1 MAVKKVYAPAWR
13 KLPKVQIY
21 VCAVCGGQLEQV
33 DPDEPA
39 SCWHDPA
46 VRCSINPAHD
56 GIITRGRWRKYG
68 PILEAEQVTAAY
80 PWLKQ
85 EPTLSRE
92 ELRQRL
98 AENVELLR
106 GDPEFEGFD

>member
-1 MAVKKVYAPAWR
+1 MAVKKVYAPGWR
-13 KLPKVQIY
+13 KLPKVQVY

-56 GIITRGRWRKYG
+56 GIITRGRWREHG
-68 PILEAEQVTAAY
+68 PALEADEVLRAY
-80 PWLKQ
+80 PQLREQ
-85 EPTLSRE
+85 LAGPPPTRE
-92 ELRQRL
+92 KFE
-98 AENVELLR
+98 ENVRLLR
-106 GDPEFEGFD
+106 GDPNFEGFD